1 MTAQM
6 TAQMMAMIGPDDEAF
21 LTLFPSDLRPLLCQ
35 HGVGNLQEVVM
46 DLGGCVESRH
56 TEGTDRF
63 NDWVVTPDLLQ
74 SVIKT
79 LSPFNRDNRAGIPRT
94 LHRISAIRNR
104 RGDIVGLTCRLG
116 RAIMGTIDPLKEC
129 ILSGKSMLFLGAP
142 GSGKTTKLREA
153 ARWLATEHGKR
164 VMVVDTSNEIAGEGD
179 IPHPAMGF
187 ARRMQVA
194 DPLLQHA
201 IMIEAVEN
209 HTPEVIVVDEI
220 GTEAEAHAA
229 RTIAERGVQLIAT
242 AHGHGIE
249 SIIKNP
255 LLSDLVGGVHSV
267 VLGDDEAKIRGTQKS
282 ILERKSAPTFDRV
295 VEIRDRHTMALYR
308 DVARTVDGILAG
320 ERVMPEMLQFN
331 THSDPS
337 LATKGPLKVWVA
349 GLSTQHVTG
358 ALNGLNRPFDWAS
371 SLDEADV
378 VIGLANQTKRMP
390 RLNANGRSMV
400 IIRVKSDQRGE
411 IDNACRVALSP
422 PSDQD
427 QLEDDAI
434 RDIERIIAQVKQT
447 HRAMDAMPCAQALR
461 RIQHDVVS
469 THDLNAISVGDE
481 PSRRVRVFPP
491 SVMP

>member
-1 MTAQM
+1 MNE
-6 TAQMMAMIGPDDEAF
+6 AMGPDDEAF
-21 LTLFPSDLRPLLCQ
+21 LSLFPTDRHPLIGQ
-35 HGVGNLQEVVM
+35 HGISALQEVVM
-46 DLGGCVESRH
+46 DLGSCVEIRH
-56 TEGTDRF
+56 TKGTDRLK
-63 NDWVVTPDLLQ
+63 DWVVNDELLCY
-74 SVIKT
+74 VIERLT
-79 LSPFNRDNRAGIPRT
+79 PFNRDNRAGIART

-116 RAIMGTIDPLKEC
+116 RAIMGTIDPLKDC
-129 ILSGKSMLFLGAP
+129 VLSGKSMLFLGSP
-142 GSGKTTKLREA
+142 GSGKTTKLREV
-153 ARWLATEHGKR
+153 ARWLATDHQKR
-164 VMVVDTSNEIAGEGD
+164 VMIVDTSNEIAGEGD
-179 IPHPAMGF
+179 IPHPAIGY

-209 HTPEVIVVDEI
+209 HTPEVIIVDEI

-267 VLGDDEAKIRGTQKS
+267 VLGDDEAKIRGSQKS
-282 ILERKSAPTFDRV
+282 ILERKAAPTFDRV

-320 ERVMPEMLQFN
+320 ERVMPEMLHLN
-331 THSDPS
+331 RPNEPLPTK
-337 LATKGPLKVWVA
+337 KGPRQFWLIGV
-349 GLSTQHVTG
+349 STHHVTG
-358 ALNGLNRPFDWAS
+358 ALKQLDTPFAWANT
-371 SLDEADV
+371 LDEAEV
-378 VIGLANQTKRMP
+378 IIGLDTQTKRVP
-390 RLNANGRSMV
+390 RLNANGQSMV
-400 IIRVKSDQRGE
+400 IIRVKRDQRGE
-411 IDNACRVALSP
+411 IENACRVALSP
-422 PSDQD
+422 PGTQD
-427 QLEDDAI
+427 HLEDNAI

-447 HRAMDAMPCAQALR
+447 HQAMDALPCTQALR

-481 PSRRVRVFPP
+481 PERRVRVFPP
-491 SVMP
+491 HLSS

>member
-1 MTAQM
+1 
-6 TAQMMAMIGPDDEAF
+6 
-21 LTLFPSDLRPLLCQ
+21 
-35 HGVGNLQEVVM
+35 
-46 DLGGCVESRH
+46 
-56 TEGTDRF
+56 
-63 NDWVVTPDLLQ
+63 
-74 SVIKT
+74 
-79 LSPFNRDNRAGIPRT
+79 
-94 LHRISAIRNR
+94 
-104 RGDIVGLTCRLG
+104 
-116 RAIMGTIDPLKEC
+116 
-129 ILSGKSMLFLGAP
+129 MLFLGPP
-142 GSGKTTKLREA
+142 GSGKTTKLREV
-153 ARWLATEHGKR
+153 ARWLATDHDKR

-179 IPHPAMGF
+179 IPHPAIGF

-209 HTPEVIVVDEI
+209 HTPQVIVVDEI

-320 ERVMPEMLQFN
+320 ERVMPEMLHLN
-331 THSDPS
+331 TPNE
-337 LATKGPLKVWVA
+337 LPLPPKGPLNCWVA
-349 GLSTQHVTG
+349 GVSAHHVTG
-358 ALNGLNRPFDWAS
+358 ALHDLGISFAWAQT
-371 SLDEADV
+371 LDEADV
-378 VIGLANQTKRMP
+378 VIGTPNKTKRVP
-390 RLNANGRSMV
+390 RLNSSGRSMV

-422 PSDQD
+422 PTSQD
-427 QLEDDAI
+427 HLEDNAI
-434 RDIERIIAQVKQT
+434 RDIERVIAQVKQT
-447 HRAMDAMPCAQALR
+447 HRAMDANPCNQTLR
-461 RIQHDVVS
+461 RIQHDVVT

-481 PSRRVRVFPP
+481 PDRRVRVFPP
-491 SVMP
+491 HPSS